1 MAITMTMTTHRPIM
15 MGVLVVVRALIHV
28 DFLLRVA
35 RPEHIASTLLD
46 LPVGEN
52 MTGRLI
58 SVIVVIGW
66 GVVLT
71 VGVRG
76 VVRELGGAGTMVGS
90 FAWVC
95 VAVCMCMSGSTSVS
109 VFMSVSMSMPRAMS
123 VSMPRLSVSMPR
135 SMSVSM
141 PRSMPR
147 SMSVSVSMAVSM
159 RVVMCVPGCS
169 TSTIVTMTMGSWHWL
184 LYQKQHI
191 LSVI

>member
-15 MGVLVVVRALIHV
+15 ISVLVVVRALIHV

-46 LPVGEN
+46 LPIAGN

-58 SVIVVIGW
+58 SVIVLVGW

-76 VVRELGGAGTMVGS
+76 VMRELGGAGTMVGS

-135 SMSVSM
+135 LSVSM
-141 PRSMPR
+141 PS
-147 SMSVSVSMAVSM
+147 SMSVSVSVSM
-159 RVVMCVPGCS
+159 DVSMDVVMCMPGCS

-184 LYQKQHI
+184 LCQRQHI
-191 LSVI
+191 LSVF